1 MMELQRLVDKQ
12 KEMFAMVSNILRA
25 QHDTRMS
32 IIGNVR

>member
-12 KEMFAMVSNILRA
+12 KEMFAMISSVLRS
-25 QHDTRMS
+25 QHDTRMA